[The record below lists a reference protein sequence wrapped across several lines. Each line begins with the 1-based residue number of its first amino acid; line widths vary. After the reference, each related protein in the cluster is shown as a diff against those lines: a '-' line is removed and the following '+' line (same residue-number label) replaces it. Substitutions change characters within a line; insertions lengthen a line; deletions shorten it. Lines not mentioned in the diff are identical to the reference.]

1 MAGRKV
7 RNLLDHLPHLSDDWK
22 NSSSTIASRQPCAAA
37 SDQTAAILIT
47 HAFVRPRTIPRS
59 SQRDIWRQ
67 VGNSNALM
75 RVLIRWSVESATTV
89 DSYAGHL
96 KGRMDVIW
104 RILQSVMRN
113 PAASFDLGDLIM
125 DALNQQH
132 ASDGRADW
140 SLNGPL

>member
-1 MAGRKV
+1 M
-7 RNLLDHLPHLSDDWK
+7 
-22 NSSSTIASRQPCAAA
+22 I
-37 SDQTAAILIT
+37 

-140 SLNGPL
+140 SPNGPPVSRNTAAAEVIGLLFHTCHQLDRTWRT

>member
-1 MAGRKV
+1 M
-7 RNLLDHLPHLSDDWK
+7 
-22 NSSSTIASRQPCAAA
+22 
-37 SDQTAAILIT
+37 
-47 HAFVRPRTIPRS
+47 RS
-59 SQRDIWRQ
+59 I
-67 VGNSNALM
+67 
-75 RVLIRWSVESATTV
+75 IRWLVESATTV

-96 KGRMDVIW
+96 EGRMDVIW

-140 SLNGPL
+140 SLNGSLMSWNAAAAEVIGLLFHTCHQLDQTWRT